1 MKTKTSILFRT
12 LFAIVFISTLAGCT
26 LPMTKV
32 IETCNNANAP
42 FPEVSQ
48 CIQQTYAKNGNHPNA
63 TSVKSFYAELAVI
76 TEDYQSKKITDAQAR
91 AKLYRAYSNTVDA
104 DNRSTRVCMP
114 IGGMIVCQ

>member
-1 MKTKTSILFRT
+1 MKTTTSIFFIT
-12 LFAIVFISTLAGCT
+12 LFAIVVGGCT

-32 IETCNNANAP
+32 IETCNNPNAP

-48 CIQQTYAKNGNHPNA
+48 CIQQTYAKKGNHPNA

-91 AKLYRAYSNTVDA
+91 ANLYRAYSNTVDA